1 MNKKILFST
10 LLTIA
15 TVFSVS
21 AQRFKP
27 VPNFLKGQTVIN
39 VVFDYSNTVFDGDSQ
54 EEYYEDKSAKWI
66 KEWEGNRRE
75 TNDSYLLD
83 NINDELEKINI
94 QFGDYPDAQYTMII
108 DVVDCDFGAYA
119 GPFSVPAKLKC
130 TFNIVETGTSDV
142 LSTITLKESQNSFS
156 VIGTPI
162 DFDRMY
168 LAFGEV
174 GEELGEKL
182 FKILK

>member
-1 MNKKILFST
+1 MNRKILFST

-27 VPNFLKGQTVIN
+27 VPDFLKGQNEVNVI
-39 VVFDYSNTVFDGDSQ
+39 FDYSKTAFDGDSQ
-54 EEYYEDKSAKWI
+54 EEYYKDKSKEWI
-66 KEWEGNRRE
+66 EEWEGNRRE
-75 TNDSYLLD
+75 ANENNLLE
-83 NINDELEKINI
+83 NINDELKKINI
-94 QFGDYPDAQYTMII
+94 KCGDYPDAQYTIII

-119 GPFSVPAKLKC
+119 GPFSVAAKMKC
-130 TFNIVETGTSDV
+130 TLKIVKTGTSDI
-142 LSTITLKESQNSFS
+142 LSTITVKESQNHFT
-156 VIGTPI
+156 VIGTPV

-182 FKILK
+182 VKVLK